1 MLFYKQNISFKNFY
15 IYLFSF
21 IYCVC
26 MCGAVD
32 NLRKLVLSMGP
43 RDLTQVIKFHGK
55 FLYSPPPPY
64 PELSPQL
71 TRKNFT
77 CVYFACKFLAKAFT
91 GANSL
96 CGFQRLLSQTVEE

>member
-1 MLFYKQNISFKNFY
+1 
-15 IYLFSF
+15 
-21 IYCVC
+21 

-32 NLRKLVLSMGP
+32 NLWKLVLSVGL
-43 RDLTQVIKFHGK
+43 RDLTQAIKFDGK

-77 CVYFACKFLAKAFT
+77 CVYFACKFLAKALQEQMV
-91 GANSL
+91 SV
-96 CGFQRLLSQTVEE
+96 GFRGC

>member
-1 MLFYKQNISFKNFY
+1 
-15 IYLFSF
+15 
-21 IYCVC
+21 

-77 CVYFACKFLAKAFT
+77 CVYFACKFLAKALK
-91 GANSL
+91 GQIVSV
-96 CGFQRLLSQTVEE
+96 GFRGC